1 MNEFARVLRQ
11 EYGQEDA
18 QGALVPYDCSCVE
31 CVLKLADTFFKHLF
45 LSFHTLGQADIVKHH
60 LKLLQ
65 HGQLESG
72 ELLTGLSYFCIGFRD
87 SDVFAILLPCLSVA
101 ELEEGLELIKAIKFG
116 LEPADDKDNQKVE
129 EVLEA
134 GNVTEQLREALDDTT
149 LNTDCLAQIDP
160 DSVRTVI
167 ISRVGKLKP

>member
-1 MNEFARVLRQ
+1 MNELARVLRQ
-11 EYGQEDA
+11 EHGQEDA
-18 QGALVPYDCSCVE
+18 QGALVPDDCSCVE
-31 CVLKLADTFFKHLF
+31 CVLKLADAFFKHLF
-45 LSFHTLGQADIVKHH
+45 LSFHTLGQADVVQHH
-60 LKLLQ
+60 LKLLH

-101 ELEEGLELIKAIKFG
+101 ELEEGLELIKAVQLG
-116 LEPADDKDNQKVE
+116 LESADDEDNQKVE

-134 GNVTEQLREALDDTT
+134 SNIAKQLREAFDNTA
-149 LNTDCLAQIDP
+149 LNTHCLAHIDP

-167 ISRVGKLKP
+167 FR